1 MKGFA
6 TVLDTS
12 LHHDEGEQGCL
23 VAFTHCVLQ
32 PVSIVYEE
40 DHGFVF
46 EDDGGIFY
54 EQDVGIVYEQEDNN
68 ENENDNMGE

>member
-12 LHHDEGEQGCL
+12 LHHNEGEQGCL

-32 PVSIVYEE
+32 PV
-40 DHGFVF
+40 
-46 EDDGGIFY
+46 
-54 EQDVGIVYEQEDNN
+54 GIVYVDNVGSVYGDDDKH
-68 ENENDNMGE
+68 ENETDNKDGGYNKLCQQL

>member
-32 PVSIVYEE
+32 PVGVVYM
-40 DHGFVF
+40 
-46 EDDGGIFY
+46 
-54 EQDVGIVYEQEDNN
+54 NN
-68 ENENDNMGE
+68 ENENANQGE